1 MGFSLR
7 GAVVLACFVSS
18 GARAQAQ
25 PAELPLTEVIK
36 VAVRQS
42 PELERARIDLDAA
55 RAALL
60 KAQGS
65 EDVHIGATVSEQVEH
80 APPNAALT
88 DDVNDQRVAVSA
100 RRTFSTGGA
109 LTVTADG
116 SRLVDRRVDL
126 TTRDPATGDPR
137 RIDVK
142 QTTARLGLQLAQP
155 LLRGAGSTGFEA
167 PIRQAEQRR
176 DAAALGREARA
187 RDLVVS
193 LVQAY
198 WQVAFA
204 WRQLEVRK
212 GSLELAEKQLEHT
225 LGAIRAEKVSRSE
238 ALAVQAAIAIRKQD
252 VIAGEQE
259 LYERSVAL
267 RQLGGL
273 EIGPDALTVKTE
285 ALPANIKAGKLDIAA
300 VVREA
305 FARSAELAAAE
316 ATSRAAEVGA
326 AAADNAARPGLD
338 LDVAGTVFGA
348 GGTSAQALSS
358 ATEDPGYSVSASL
371 TFDHAIQRRTER
383 GGQAAARATLLAAKV
398 AEREAR
404 ARLAVRA
411 TRAAQRAQAALASI
425 ALGDEAISLAEQN
438 VTAEHKR
445 FELGKT
451 TNFEVLRRQDEL
463 EQARLRHASAIA
475 DYLAARADLDGLS
488 GGILARFGIVMQ

>member
-7 GAVVLACFVSS
+7 GAAVLACFVSS
-18 GARAQAQ
+18 GARAHAQ
-25 PAELPLTEVIK
+25 PAELPLAEVIK

-60 KAQGS
+60 QAQGV
-65 EDVHIGATVSEQVEH
+65 EDVHVGATLIENRLH
-80 APPNAALT
+80 PPPTDRKT
-88 DDVNDQRVAVSA
+88 DDEDTQTLKLSA
-100 RRTFSTGGA
+100 RRTFSTGGTLSITAQAIHSNISQVFITTDDEMMDVRERSEISQSNTSLGA
-109 LTVTADG
+109 L
-116 SRLVDRRVDL
+116 LH
-126 TTRDPATGDPR
+126 
-137 RIDVK
+137 
-142 QTTARLGLQLAQP
+142 QP
-155 LLRGAGSTGFEA
+155 LLRGAGAGAFEA
-167 PIRQAEQRR
+167 PIRQAEQQR

-204 WRQLEVRK
+204 WRQLDVRK

-259 LYERSVAL
+259 LYERSLAL

-273 EIGPDALTVKTE
+273 EIGPDALAVKTE
-285 ALPANIKAGKLDIAA
+285 ALPASIKAGKLDVAA
-300 VVREA
+300 IVREA
-305 FARSAELAAAE
+305 FAKSAELAAAE
-316 ATSRAAEVGA
+316 ATRRAAEVGV
-326 AAADNAARPGLD
+326 AAADGAARPALD
-338 LDVAGTVFGA
+338 LEVSAEVRGA
-348 GGTSAQALSS
+348 GNSIRRALSS
-358 ATEDPGYSVSASL
+358 NTDDPGYLVSATL

-383 GGQAAARATLLAAKV
+383 GGQAAARATLLGARV
-398 AEREAR
+398 GEREAR

-411 TRAAQRAQAALASI
+411 TRAVQRAQAALANI

-438 VTAEHKR
+438 VTAEQKR

-463 EQARLRHASAIA
+463 EQARLRHAAAIA

-488 GGILARFGIVMQ
+488 GGILPRFGIVMQ